1 MTWTEIKIHTTN
13 EAVEPITNLLHEDGV
28 SGVVINEPL
37 TTKDEEGSRFGEIYD
52 LDPNHYPTSG
62 VYITFYLPS
71 NEHTD
76 EQLNNVRAKIK
87 QLNKF
92 GIHLGPNTFH
102 VREIKEENWST
113 AWKKYYHTVKMTDKI
128 TIKPMWENYK
138 SVSTDEI
145 VVTLDPGMAFGTGTH
160 PTTKLSV
167 EALEKYVHNND
178 HVIDVGCGSGIL
190 SIVATLLG
198 AEQVLSLDLDDI
210 AIKSTKLNAKLNDV
224 NEQLIIKKNNLLA
237 GINMEANVIVSNIL
251 AEIIIQFPHDAY
263 ANLVKGGLFI
273 TSGIID
279 KKEHLVI
286 SHLQAAGFTILETN
300 HLDNWVSII
309 AKKL

>member
-300 HLDNWVSII
+300 HLDNWMSII

>member
-92 GIHLGPNTFH
+92 GINLGPNTFH